1 MTCGST
7 RGEKRSGP
15 ACKWKMCGQTTWI
28 HPIVGSGSV
37 LVFFVFFFQKR
48 FSFFLSNNRIS
59 IIYIPKIHT
68 KIKEI
73 INILKYVF
81 RKRS

>member
-1 MTCGST
+1 VEAVWTDYLDSSD
-7 RGEKRSGP
+7 RR
-15 ACKWKMCGQTTWI
+15 KWERF
-28 HPIVGSGSV
+28 S
-37 LVFFVFFFQKR
+37 FFVFFFQKR
-48 FSFFLSNNRIS
+48 FSFFLLNNRIS

-73 INILKYVF
+73 INILKDVF